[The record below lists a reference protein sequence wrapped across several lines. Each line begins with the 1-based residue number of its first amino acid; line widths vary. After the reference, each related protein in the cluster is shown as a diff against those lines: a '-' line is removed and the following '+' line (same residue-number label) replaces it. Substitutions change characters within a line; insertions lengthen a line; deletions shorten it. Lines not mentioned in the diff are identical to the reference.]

1 MVIDRLIFKQ
11 YLESNRVSLQE
22 YLGNQYISVTYLE
35 NPTLE
40 SIKETIDEVKKLSKE
55 SNCIKVVMDARIV
68 KQFPSLTDAFNF
80 SQFLTKVV
88 MQRGTKWAWIINKR
102 DTASTRFVSNVVYN
116 LRLTNKIFYNM
127 DDAQKW
133 LIRVRFIRK
142 IHLH

>member
-1 MVIDRLIFKQ
+1 MVIDKLIFKQ
-11 YLESNRVSLQE
+11 YLEANRVSLQE

-40 SIKETIDEVKKLSKE
+40 SIKETIDEVKKISKE

-68 KQFPSLTDAFNF
+68 KQFPSLTDTFNF

-88 MQRGTKWAWIINKR
+88 MQRGTKWAWIINKQ

-116 LRLTNKIFYNM
+116 LRLTNKIFYDM
-127 DDAQKW
+127 DNAQKW